1 MKRQFVAVILIF
13 TVGLLANAFQANAQN
28 KIGYISLQDLIA
40 AMPEYKKAAADMEE
54 YKKALVQQ
62 GNDYQ
67 QDFIIKQKVAT
78 SKDTLTWT
86 AAQKEV
92 KRKELNDLYLK
103 WTNFVN
109 QEAQQMMNQHE
120 QELLAPIQ
128 EKAVTTSQAVAKE
141 NGYAYI
147 LPKEQLIAFPAAD
160 DILPLVFK
168 KLNIAPA
175 AKDAAPAPATA
186 PKDGGKQ

>member
-1 MKRQFVAVILIF
+1 MKRQFVAIVLIF
-13 TVGLLANAFQANAQN
+13 TIGLLANAFQAEAQN
-28 KIGYISLQDLIA
+28 KIGYISLQELVSS
-40 AMPEYKKAAADMEE
+40 MPEYKKAQAEMQD
-54 YKKALVQQ
+54 YQKALVQQ
-62 GNDYQ
+62 GTDYQ
-67 QDFIIKQKVAT
+67 QAFMEKQKNFQVD
-78 SKDTLTWT
+78 SLKWT

-92 KRKELNDLYLK
+92 KKKELNELYIK

-128 EKAVTTSQAVAKE
+128 EKAVNTSQAVAKE

-168 KLNIAPA
+168 KLNITPAAPA
-175 AKDAAPAPATA
+175 AAPAAPKT
-186 PKDGGKQ
+186 GGK

>member
-1 MKRQFVAVILIF
+1 MKRQFVAIVFIF
-13 TVGLLANAFQANAQN
+13 TIGLLANAFQADAQG
-28 KIGYISLQDLIA
+28 KIGYISLQELVS
-40 AMPEYKKAAADMEE
+40 AMPEYKKAQAEMQD
-54 YKKALVQQ
+54 YQKALVQQ
-62 GNDYQ
+62 GNEYQ
-67 QDFIIKQKVAT
+67 QAFMEKQKAMGTDSIKWT
-78 SKDTLTWT
+78 SAVKD
-86 AAQKEV
+86 V
-92 KRKELNDLYLK
+92 KKKELNELYIK

-128 EKAVTTSQAVAKE
+128 DKAVTTSQAVAKE

-168 KLNIAPA
+168 KLNIS
-175 AKDAAPAPATA
+175 KEAPAPAE
-186 PKDGGKQ
+186 PKKN

>member
-1 MKRQFVAVILIF
+1 MKRQFVAVIFIF
-13 TVGLLANAFQANAQN
+13 TIGMLANALQANAQN
-28 KIGYISLQDLIA
+28 KIGYISLQELIS

-67 QDFIIKQKVAT
+67 QEFVNKQKVAT
-78 SKDTLTWT
+78 SPDTLKWT
-86 AAQKEV
+86 AAMKDV
-92 KRKELNDLYLK
+92 KRKELNELYLK

-128 EKAVTTSQAVAKE
+128 DKAVQTSQAVAKE

-168 KLNIAPA
+168 KLNITPA
-175 AKDAAPAPATA
+175 ARETAAPKTES
-186 PKDGGKQ
+186 KQ